1 MEKSVRYLE
10 RISFARVIE
19 RFNDYLQCKEE
30 LKDNTRMLY
39 CLVKNTGQI
48 DALLVPHNKEFAS
61 RTKHWERLP
70 VNIDRTIDNVFKKLI
85 YKKSKADD
93 LAEIIRANIQ
103 FHEDHIAQQLYN
115 RAINNARE
123 EHRRNL
129 EAQLE
134 NPGTVGIYNDNDELI
149 DVVDSEEY
157 AEYLEAHENFQRLSY
172 SHIELLRR
180 KQLEYS
186 IEEGSIYRPDFS
198 YEQNKYINKELSR
211 GSKFWHKFIK
221 KTSLNQTY
229 CKECG
234 MPIDDCERHVCDTYN
249 IPTKIERIFTGLSLK
264 HFVQPKMF
272 GVKRYDILKNEI
284 LGNKVTKITI
294 PENYEIPEYKKEILA
309 MNDIRRDNY
318 NPEENFNIV

>member
-10 RISFARVIE
+10 GISFARVKE
-19 RFNDYLQCKEE
+19 RFNDYLRCKEE
-30 LKDNTRMLY
+30 LKDNTRMLH

-61 RTKHWERLP
+61 LTKHWERLP

-93 LAEIIRANIQ
+93 LAAIIRANLQ
-103 FHEDHIAQQLYN
+103 FHEDHMAQQLYN
-115 RAINNARE
+115 RTINDARE
-123 EHRRNL
+123 ERRRNL
-129 EAQLE
+129 EMQLE
-134 NPGTVGIYNDNDELI
+134 NPGTVGIYDDDDELI
-149 DVVDSEEY
+149 DVVYSEEY
-157 AEYLEAHENFQRLSY
+157 AEYLEAHKNFQRFGY

-186 IEEGSIYRPDFS
+186 IEEGSMYRPDFS
-198 YEQNKYINKELSR
+198 YEQNQYINKELSR
-211 GSKFWHKFIK
+211 GSKFWHKFLK
-221 KTSLNQTY
+221 KTSLNQMY
-229 CKECG
+229 CSECG
-234 MPIDDCERHVCDTYN
+234 MPIDDCEKHVCDTYD
-249 IPTKIERIFTGLSLK
+249 IPTKAERIFTKLSLK

-272 GVKRYDILKNEI
+272 GVKRHELLRK
-284 LGNKVTKITI
+284 KVTKITI

>member
-93 LAEIIRANIQ
+93 LAELIRANIQ

-115 RAINNARE
+115 RATNNARE
-123 EHRRNL
+123 ERRRNL

-157 AEYLEAHENFQRLSY
+157 AEYLEAHKNFQRFGY

-186 IEEGSIYRPDFS
+186 IEEGSMYRPDFS

-211 GSKFWHKFIK
+211 GSKFWHKFLK
-221 KTSLNQTY
+221 KTSLNQMY

-234 MPIDDCERHVCDTYN
+234 MPIDDCERHVCDTYD
-249 IPTKIERIFTGLSLK
+249 IPTKAEQIFTRLSIK
-264 HFVQPKMF
+264 HFVQPKIF
-272 GVKRYDILKNEI
+272 GVKRYELLRK
-284 LGNKVTKITI
+284 KVTKITI

>member
-30 LKDNTRMLY
+30 LEDNTRMLY
-39 CLVKNTGQI
+39 CLVKNTGRI
-48 DALLVPHNKEFAS
+48 DALLIPHNKEFAS

-70 VNIDRTIDNVFKKLI
+70 VNIDRTINNVFKKLI

-93 LAEIIRANIQ
+93 LAAIIRANLQ
-103 FHEDHIAQQLYN
+103 FHEDRVAQQLYN
-115 RAINNARE
+115 QTINDTRE
-123 EHRRNL
+123 ERRRNL
-129 EAQLE
+129 EMQLE

-149 DVVDSEEY
+149 DVVYSEEY
-157 AEYLEAHENFQRLSY
+157 AEYLEVHKNFQRFGY

-186 IEEGSIYRPDFS
+186 IEEGSMYRPDFS
-198 YEQNKYINKELSR
+198 YEQNQYINKELSR
-211 GSKFWHKFIK
+211 GSKFWHKFLK
-221 KTSLNQTY
+221 KTSLNQMY
-229 CKECG
+229 CSECG
-234 MPIDDCERHVCDTYN
+234 MPIDDCEKHVCDTYD
-249 IPTKIERIFTGLSLK
+249 IPTKAERIFTKLSLK
-264 HFVQPKMF
+264 HFVQPKTF

>member
-10 RISFARVIE
+10 GISFARVKE

-48 DALLVPHNKEFAS
+48 DVLLIPHNKEFAS

-93 LAEIIRANIQ
+93 LAELIRANIQ
-103 FHEDHIAQQLYN
+103 FHEDRVAQQLYN
-115 RAINNARE
+115 QTVNDARE

-129 EAQLE
+129 EMQLE

-149 DVVDSEEY
+149 DVVYSEEY
-157 AEYLEAHENFQRLSY
+157 AEYLEAHKNFQRLGY

-186 IEEGSIYRPDFS
+186 IEEGSMYRPDFS
-198 YEQNKYINKELSR
+198 HEQNQYISKELSQ
-211 GSKFWHKFIK
+211 GSKFWHKFLK
-221 KTSLNQTY
+221 KTSLNQMY

-234 MPIDDCERHVCDTYN
+234 MPIDDCERHVCDTYD
-249 IPTKIERIFTGLSLK
+249 IPTKVERIFTKLSLK

-272 GVKRYDILKNEI
+272 GVKRYDILRNEI
-284 LGNKVTKITI
+284 LGNKVTEITI

>member
-10 RISFARVIE
+10 GISFARVKE
-19 RFNDYLQCKEE
+19 RFNDYLRCKEE
-30 LKDNTRMLY
+30 LKDNTRMLH

-61 RTKHWERLP
+61 LTKHWERLP

-85 YKKSKADD
+85 YKKPKADD
-93 LAEIIRANIQ
+93 LAAIIRANLQ
-103 FHEDHIAQQLYN
+103 FHEDHMAQQLYN
-115 RAINNARE
+115 RTINDARE
-123 EHRRNL
+123 ERRRNL
-129 EAQLE
+129 EMQLE
-134 NPGTVGIYNDNDELI
+134 NPGTVGIYDDNDELI
-149 DVVDSEEY
+149 DVVYSEEY
-157 AEYLEAHENFQRLSY
+157 AEYLEAHKNFQRFGY

-186 IEEGSIYRPDFS
+186 IEEGSMYRPDFS
-198 YEQNKYINKELSR
+198 YEQNQYINKELSR
-211 GSKFWHKFIK
+211 GSKFWHKFLK
-221 KTSLNQTY
+221 KTSLNQMY
-229 CKECG
+229 CSECG
-234 MPIDDCERHVCDTYN
+234 MPIDDCEKHVCDTYD
-249 IPTKIERIFTGLSLK
+249 IPTKAERIFTKLSLK

-272 GVKRYDILKNEI
+272 GVKRHELLRK
-284 LGNKVTKITI
+284 KVTKITI